1 MRVRIIK
8 ESQEL
13 MKKLYLDKDSKRGI
27 EKTVLKLMEEMG
39 ELAESVLLKD
49 EEKIEEEIVDIIAW
63 TLSIANLLNIDI
75 SLAFK
80 RKYNEICPRCSS
92 IPCSCDSI

>member
-13 MKKLYLDKDSKRGI
+13 MKNLYLEKDSKRGT

-39 ELAESVLLKD
+39 ELAESVLLED
-49 EEKIEEEIVDIIAW
+49 EEKIKEEIVDIIAW
-63 TLSIANLLNIDI
+63 TLSIANILKIDV
-75 SLAFK
+75 SSAFK
-80 RKYNEICPRCSS
+80 EKYDEICPRCSS
-92 IPCSCDSI
+92 NPCSCDSI